1 MGNEKS
7 KEEKNIELQKIGEKA
22 NKDSQLLDLSIKIT
36 NDMIVS
42 DLKTNPEKE
51 YKMQKHLGDDVY
63 GSIYSVINKLTG
75 EYRVMKILDKSKI
88 YTDEAEKKISREIS
102 ILKTMDH
109 PNILK
114 IFEFY
119 STSKTYNIVIE
130 LCSGG
135 TLFEELSQKGNLE
148 EKSVAYIIYQL
159 LSAIYYCH
167 KMNII
172 HRDLNPEN
180 ILISK
185 RENNYLYVK
194 IGGFDTAKMNE
205 EGIIE
210 KKIKETSYYFAP
222 EIISNNY
229 DEKCDLWSIGVIM
242 YLLLSGRLPFSGG
255 KDNEIIE
262 NIMHGKYD
270 IKISPFN
277 NISIEA
283 IDLIKNL
290 LIVNPKGR
298 ISAKDALNHIWFQK
312 LKIKELLNEIKN
324 KTTIKKL
331 LDNLKNYKSH
341 SIIQETSL
349 AYLVHNF
356 PQLISVVNACK
367 LFNSIDVD
375 NDGKINWKEL
385 YNSLKDVIN
394 NENLE
399 NDCKKIFKKLD
410 MDNNGYI
417 QYEEFVRAAVNK
429 RKFLEE
435 NILKFAF
442 KYFDIDEN
450 GEISFDEIEKV
461 FTKSVSDPHNVH
473 IVLFNIISEVDSN
486 TDGKISF
493 EEFCLAMQK
502 LLQNN

>member
-1 MGNEKS
+1 
-7 KEEKNIELQKIGEKA
+7 
-22 NKDSQLLDLSIKIT
+22 
-36 NDMIVS
+36 
-42 DLKTNPEKE
+42 
-51 YKMQKHLGDDVY
+51 
-63 GSIYSVINKLTG
+63 
-75 EYRVMKILDKSKI
+75 
-88 YTDEAEKKISREIS
+88 
-102 ILKTMDH
+102 
-109 PNILK
+109 
-114 IFEFY
+114 
-119 STSKTYNIVIE
+119 
-130 LCSGG
+130 
-135 TLFEELSQKGNLE
+135 
-148 EKSVAYIIYQL
+148 
-159 LSAIYYCH
+159 
-167 KMNII
+167 
-172 HRDLNPEN
+172 
-180 ILISK
+180 
-185 RENNYLYVK
+185 
-194 IGGFDTAKMNE
+194 
-205 EGIIE
+205 
-210 KKIKETSYYFAP
+210 
-222 EIISNNY
+222 
-229 DEKCDLWSIGVIM
+229 M